1 MAVKILFKTLK
12 IIIPPI
18 LVLSLIFV
26 LRGGVDIIAGLFIF
40 FPIIYISM
48 GILSSDWKSELVP
61 FAILTSC
68 AFLIPVNVCF
78 NMGTCIGYALAYIA
92 LSVIAYIIKRN
103 IKSRRKK
110 QA

>member
-1 MAVKILFKTLK
+1 MKILFKVLK
-12 IIIPPI
+12 IVIPPT
-18 LVLSLIFV
+18 LVLSLIFI

-40 FPIIYISM
+40 FPIIYILM

-61 FAILTSC
+61 FAILTTC

-78 NMGTCIGYALAYIA
+78 NMGTCIEYALIYIA
-92 LSVIAYIIKRN
+92 LSVITYLIKTKV
-103 IKSRRKK
+103 KSNKKK